1 MATPE
6 SQVKDLIKRRMT
18 QEFPGAYRF
27 CPVQHGLGAPSVDF
41 LYCVPSGIWVAIE
54 AKAPGQKATLRQTLT
69 MNEMEKAGGMTF
81 VVDGTATLEEAISQ
95 IKDVQDHQC
104 L

>member
-1 MATPE
+1 MSE
-6 SQVKDLIKRRMT
+6 
-18 QEFPGAYRF
+18 EFPDCYRF
-27 CPVQHGLGAPSVDF
+27 MPVQNGMGAPTVDF
-41 LYCVPSGIWVAIE
+41 LYCITCGIWVAIE

-81 VVDGTATLEEAISQ
+81 VVDGVASLEEAISQ